1 MGIFGV
7 IIPVWLAFRLV
18 LDCKT
23 VGFPLKISKEIGKAW
38 HIKSLTRGVLQSSLV
53 HKVVE
58 MTLTITNYLHYCCGK
73 QAIEKTSIIDVTD

>member
-7 IIPVWLAFRLV
+7 IIPVCLAFRLV

-23 VGFPLKISKEIGKAW
+23 VGFFLKISKEIGKAW
-38 HIKSLTRGVLQSSLV
+38 HRSLTRGVLQSSLV